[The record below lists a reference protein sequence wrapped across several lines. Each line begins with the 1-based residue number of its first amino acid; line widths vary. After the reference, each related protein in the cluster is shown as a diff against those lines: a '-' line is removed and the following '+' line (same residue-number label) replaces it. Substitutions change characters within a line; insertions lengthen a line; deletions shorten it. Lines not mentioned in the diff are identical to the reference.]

1 MENEQVI
8 VNSSLS
14 AHVSLEVVEDEIVVL
29 QSPACEYSEKIATTS
44 KKNKAQNTIKMIFFI
59 MLIILL
65 SR

>member
-8 VNSSLS
+8 VNSSLA
-14 AHVSLEVVEDEIVVL
+14 AHSSLEVVEDEIVVL
-29 QSPACEYSEKIATTS
+29 QSPALENSEKIAATS

-59 MLIILL
+59 ILIILL